1 MKDMMGML
9 KKAQALQ
16 TKMNELQAEL
26 KTREI
31 IGSSGQ
37 GKVKVTMNGAHEV
50 IKISIDPEVVK
61 PDETDLLE
69 DLVLAALND
78 ARDKVTRM
86 VEEEMG
92 KLSGGMGL
100 PKGLF

>member
-16 TKMNELQAEL
+16 SKMNELQAEL
-26 KTREI
+26 KTKEI
-31 IGSSGQ
+31 VGSSGQ
-37 GKVKVTMNGAHEV
+37 GKVKVTMNGNQDV
-50 IKISIDPEVVK
+50 TKISIDPEVVK
-61 PDETDLLE
+61 AEEADLLE
-69 DLVLAALND
+69 DLVLAAFHD
-78 ARDKVTRM
+78 ARTKVTKM

>member
-16 TKMNELQAEL
+16 SKMNELQAEL
-26 KTREI
+26 KTKEI
-31 IGSSGQ
+31 VGSSGQ
-37 GKVKVTMNGAHEV
+37 GKVKVTMNGAQDV
-50 IKISIDPEVVK
+50 LKIEIDPEVVK
-61 PDETDLLE
+61 PDEADLLE
-69 DLVLAALND
+69 DLVLAAFND
-78 ARDKVTRM
+78 ARAKVTKM

-92 KLSGGMGL
+92 KLSGGMEL

>member
-1 MKDMMGML
+1 MKNIAGML
-9 KKAQALQ
+9 QKAQLLQ
-16 TKMNELQAEL
+16 SKMSEMQAEL

-50 IKISIDPEVVK
+50 IRISIDPEVVK
-61 PDETDLLE
+61 PDEVDLLE
-69 DLVLAALND
+69 DLVLAAIND
-78 ARDKVTRM
+78 ARAKVTRL

-92 KLSGGMGL
+92 KLTGGMGL

>member
-1 MKDMMGML
+1 MKNIAGML
-9 KKAQALQ
+9 QKAQLLQ
-16 TKMNELQAEL
+16 SKMSEMQADL

-31 IGSSGQ
+31 VGSSGQ

-50 IKISIDPEVVK
+50 VQISIDPEVVK
-61 PDETDLLE
+61 PDEVDLLE
-69 DLVLAALND
+69 DLVLAAIND
-78 ARDKVTRM
+78 GRAKVTRM

-92 KLSGGMGL
+92 KLTGGMGL

>member
-16 TKMNELQAEL
+16 SKMSELQAEL

-37 GKVKVTMNGAHEV
+37 GRVKVTMNGSQDV
-50 IKISIDPEVVK
+50 LKISIDPEVVK
-61 PDETDLLE
+61 PDETELLE
-69 DLVLAALND
+69 DLVLAAIND
-78 ARDKVTRM
+78 ARTKVTRL

>member
-16 TKMNELQAEL
+16 AKMNELQAEL

-37 GKVKVTMNGAHEV
+37 GKVKVTMNGAQDV
-50 IKISIDPEVVK
+50 LKISIDPEVVK

-69 DLVLAALND
+69 DLVLAAIHD
-78 ARDKVTRM
+78 ARTKVTRL

>member
-1 MKDMMGML
+1 MKNIAGML
-9 KKAQALQ
+9 QKAQLLQ
-16 TKMNELQAEL
+16 SKMSEMQAEL

-50 IKISIDPEVVK
+50 IKLSIDPEVVK
-61 PDETDLLE
+61 PDEVDLLE
-69 DLVLAALND
+69 DLVLAAIND
-78 ARDKVTRM
+78 ARAKVTRL

-92 KLSGGMGL
+92 KLTGGMGL

>member
-16 TKMNELQAEL
+16 SKMNELQAEL
-26 KTREI
+26 KTKEI
-31 IGSSGQ
+31 VGSSGQ
-37 GKVKVTMNGAHEV
+37 GKVKVTMNGNQDV
-50 IKISIDPEVVK
+50 TKISIDPEVVK
-61 PDETDLLE
+61 AEEADLLE
-69 DLVLAALND
+69 DLVLAAFND
-78 ARDKVTRM
+78 ARTKVTKM

>member
-78 ARDKVTRM
+78 AREKVTRM

>member
-16 TKMNELQAEL
+16 SKMNELQAEL

-31 IGSSGQ
+31 VGSSGQ

-50 IKISIDPEVVK
+50 LTISIDPEVVK
-61 PDETDLLE
+61 PEEVDLLE

-78 ARDKVTRM
+78 AREKVTGM

-92 KLSGGMGL
+92 KLTGGMGL

>member
-1 MKDMMGML
+1 MKDITGML

-16 TKMNELQAEL
+16 AKMNEVQAEL
-26 KTREI
+26 KTREVV
-31 IGSSGQ
+31 GSSGQ
-37 GKVKVTMNGAHEV
+37 GKVKVTMNGNQDV
-50 IKISIDPEVVK
+50 IKITIDPEVVK
-61 PDETDLLE
+61 PDEADLLE
-69 DLVLAALND
+69 DLVLAAFND
-78 ARDKVTRM
+78 ARGKVTHL

>member
-50 IKISIDPEVVK
+50 LKISIDPEVVK
-61 PDETDLLE
+61 PEEADLLE

>member
-16 TKMNELQAEL
+16 SKMNELQAEL

-31 IGSSGQ
+31 IGTSGQ
-37 GKVKVTMNGAHEV
+37 GKVKVTMNGAQDV
-50 IKISIDPEVVK
+50 LKISIDPEVVK

-69 DLVLAALND
+69 DLVLAAFND
-78 ARDKVTRM
+78 ARTKSPGSWRRRWA
-86 VEEEMG
+86 
-92 KLSGGMGL
+92 S
-100 PKGLF
+100 

>member
-1 MKDMMGML
+1 MKNIAGML
-9 KKAQALQ
+9 QKAQLLQ
-16 TKMNELQAEL
+16 SKMSEMQAEL
-26 KTREI
+26 KTRESV
-31 IGSSGQ
+31 GSSGQ

-61 PDETDLLE
+61 PDEVDLLE
-69 DLVLAALND
+69 DLVLAAIND
-78 ARDKVTRM
+78 ARAKVTRM

-92 KLSGGMGL
+92 KLTGGMGL

>member
-16 TKMNELQAEL
+16 SKMNELQAEL

-37 GKVKVTMNGAHEV
+37 GRVKVTMNGSQDV
-50 IKISIDPEVVK
+50 LKISIDPEVVK

-69 DLVLAALND
+69 DLVLAAIND
-78 ARDKVTRM
+78 ARTKVTRL

>member
-1 MKDMMGML
+1 MKDIAGML
-9 KKAQALQ
+9 QKAQSLQ
-16 TKMNELQAEL
+16 KKMSEMQAEL
-26 KTREI
+26 KTKEI

-37 GKVKVTMNGAHEV
+37 GKVQVTMNGAHEV

-61 PDETDLLE
+61 PDEVDLLE
-69 DLVLAALND
+69 DLVLAAIND
-78 ARDKVTRM
+78 ARAKVTRM

-92 KLSGGMGL
+92 KLTGGMGL

>member
-1 MKDMMGML
+1 VKNIAGML
-9 KKAQALQ
+9 QKAQALQ
-16 TKMNELQAEL
+16 ARMTELQAEL

-31 IGSSGQ
+31 VGSSGQ
-37 GKVKVTMNGAHEV
+37 GKVKVTMNGNQDV
-50 IKISIDPEVVK
+50 IKIAIDPEVVK
-61 PDETDLLE
+61 PDEADLLE
-69 DLVLAALND
+69 DLLLAAFND
-78 ARDKVTRM
+78 AQSKVTRL

>member
-1 MKDMMGML
+1 MTDIAGML

-16 TKMNELQAEL
+16 SKMNELQAEL

-37 GKVKVTMNGAHEV
+37 GKVKVTMNGAQDV
-50 IKISIDPEVVK
+50 LKISIDPEVVN
-61 PDETDLLE
+61 PEETDLLE
-69 DLVLAALND
+69 DLVLAALTD
-78 ARDKVTRM
+78 ARTKVTRL